1 MIKKVKKMKIYEELI
16 SNIENLLKTYSINEI
31 IEIRISKFE
40 NFDYQIN
47 LLVRYQ
53 SHNEIMN
60 IVNDISSVLKDSNL
74 IDSFEITEN
83 LFINL
88 KINPQELIPK
98 LSNIKEN
105 IKSDSPQNIIIDY
118 GGPNIG
124 KPLHVGHLR
133 PLNIGRSI
141 YLINK
146 MIGNVVY
153 GDIHLGDWGMPVS
166 QIITYCYEEN
176 IPINTLTIELLQ
188 EIYPLASKKYSENQ
202 IFSKL
207 AKENNKRLTIK
218 EEKIISDWQK
228 IRKLTESSLLNTLN
242 LLEHKFDYWWGES
255 TVNDLIPGMLKDL
268 ENNNKIE
275 YDRGAIISSEITDP
289 RILITKS
296 DGSYLYITTDL
307 ATVLLRNEKINHQK
321 VLYVTDNRQKL
332 HFEQLFSSINYFEFP
347 NKEYEHIGFGTIND
361 PQGNPLKTRE
371 GGNLKLVDLYSQTFD
386 YIKQINKDLEDPEIH
401 CLTNTVL
408 TFSDLI
414 TNRKTDYKFDLEKF
428 TNVSGKTGIYVQYA
442 QVRASRLMEHLESN
456 NILDTAEIVL
466 EKTTRNLII
475 CMANLEFYLELSYKN
490 NEPHHLAN
498 YLYEISNLFNTFYQ
512 DSNIKNMNDSPLKDY
527 KIYVTKLFI
536 QYSHFVMNCLGINP
550 VNKM

>member
-1 MIKKVKKMKIYEELI
+1 MNIYKEL
-16 SNIENLLKTYSINEI
+16 SANIEKVIKNYGIDES
-31 IEIRISKFE
+31 IEIRISKIQ

-47 LLVRYQ
+47 LFVRYQ
-53 SHNEIMN
+53 SHNQITK
-60 IVNDISSVLKDSNL
+60 IINDISAFLNQSNL
-74 IDSFEITEN
+74 IESFEITEK

-88 KINPQELIPK
+88 RINTQKIIPK
-98 LSNIKEN
+98 LSDIKEN
-105 IKSDSPQNIIIDY
+105 IRTNFPQKVIVDY

-176 IPINTLTIELLQ
+176 IPISNLTIELLE
-188 EIYPLASKKYSENQ
+188 EIYPLSSKKYAEDKE
-202 IFSKL
+202 FLKL
-207 AKENNKRLTIK
+207 AKENNKKLTL
-218 EEKIISDWQK
+218 EEKDIKADWEK
-228 IRKLTESSLLNTLN
+228 IRKLTESSLLDTLE
-242 LLEHKFDYWWGES
+242 LLGHEFDYWWGES
-255 TVNDLIPGMLKDL
+255 TVNNLIPGMLKDL
-268 ENNNKIE
+268 ENNHKIE
-275 YDRGAIISSEITDP
+275 YDDGAIISSEMTEP

-307 ATVLLRNEKINHQK
+307 ATVILRNEKINHQK

-332 HFEQLFSSINYFEFP
+332 HFEQLFRSINYFDFP
-347 NKEYEHIGFGTIND
+347 KKDYEHVGFGTIND
-361 PQGNPLKTRE
+361 SKGNPLKTRD
-371 GGNLKLVDLYSQTFD
+371 GGNLKLTDLYSETFT
-386 YIKQINKDLEDPEIH
+386 YIKEINKELEDIEIH

-428 TNVSGKTGIYVQYA
+428 TNVSGKTGIYIQYA
-442 QVRASRLMEHLESN
+442 QVRASRLLKQLEINSN
-456 NILDTAEIVL
+456 IDIEEIEL
-466 EKTTRNLII
+466 EDITRNLII

-512 DSNIKNMNDSPLKDY
+512 DSNIKNMEDGLTKDF
-527 KIYVTKLFI
+527 KIEVTKLFI
-536 QYSHFVMNCLGINP
+536 KYSHFVMSCLGISP
-550 VNKM
+550 ANKM

>member
-1 MIKKVKKMKIYEELI
+1 MNLFKELH
-16 SNIENLLKTYSINEI
+16 SNIKELLKNYGIDES
-31 IEIRISKFE
+31 IEIRISKFQ

-53 SHNEIMN
+53 SHDEIEK
-60 IVNDISSVLKDSNL
+60 IINDISSFLKKSNL
-74 IDSFEITEN
+74 IESFEITEN

-88 KINPQELIPK
+88 RINPQKIIPK
-98 LSNIKEN
+98 LSDIESNVKTE
-105 IKSDSPQNIIIDY
+105 SPERIIIDY

-133 PLNIGRSI
+133 PLNIGRSV
-141 YLINK
+141 YFTNK
-146 MIGNVVY
+146 MIGNDIY

-176 IPINTLTIELLQ
+176 ISINTLTIEMLE
-188 EIYPLASKKYSENQ
+188 EIYPLSSKRYSEDKD
-202 IFSKL
+202 FLKL
-207 AKENNKRLTIK
+207 AKENNKRLTLK
-218 EEKIISDWQK
+218 EEDIEADWKK
-228 IRKLTESSLLNTLN
+228 IRKLTEKSLLDTLK
-242 LLEHKFDYWWGES
+242 LLGHEFDYWWGES
-255 TVNDLIPGMLKDL
+255 TVNDLIPEMLKDL
-268 ENNNKIE
+268 ESNHKIE
-275 YDRGAIISSEITDP
+275 YDDGAIISSEVTDP

-307 ATVLLRNEKINHQK
+307 ATVILRNEKINHQK

-332 HFEQLFSSINYFEFP
+332 HFEQLFSSISYFDFP
-347 NKEYEHIGFGTIND
+347 KKEYEHVGFGTIND
-361 PQGNPLKTRE
+361 SEGNPLKTRD
-371 GGNLKLVDLYSQTFD
+371 GGNLKLTDLYSETFT
-386 YIKQINKDLEDPEIH
+386 YIKEINKELEDGEVH

-442 QVRASRLMEHLESN
+442 QVRATRLIEHLESN
-456 NILDTAEIVL
+456 NNLNVEEIEL
-466 EKTTRNLII
+466 EEVTRNLIM

-512 DSNIKNMNDSPLKDY
+512 DSNIKNLEDGSTKDF
-527 KIYVTKLFI
+527 KIEVTKLFI
-536 QYSHFVMNCLGINP
+536 QYSHFVMNCLGISP
-550 VNKM
+550 ANKM